1 MDQGQ
6 RLRGETVAVWA
17 TVVCF
22 VLGTSAGFLLLGPE
36 PRMLIGSGSLALPA
50 ASAAG
55 VIAGGAFVVSTLRH
69 RRNETAPMPRWQRII
84 TDISAIALTVAFAGV
99 AGMGVLLGTQVLAIG
114 LQGLELTLVGGAL
127 VTGFAAAVGGRF
139 AFAAGIGL
147 RTADLSSILFGYLVI
162 GTLFAMVT
170 AADPRWWEINFSQL
184 GMGDDAW
191 AFNGTLVVA
200 GALVGTVG
208 AYIGRDLH
216 RILGD
221 PALGR
226 IAVTSGLWI
235 VTGFALAGVGL
246 LPLHRFPEAHNIVA
260 PITLL
265 FFAASMTMTAIVV
278 PGAPRALSITTI
290 GVGALVTVAFVLFA
304 VFGLITMTAL
314 EAMAVGLGL
323 LWMTTLVRVLA
334 ILSPDVPRP
343 SARAHLLH
351 A

>member
-1 MDQGQ
+1 MDQSD
-6 RLRGETVAVWA
+6 RLRGETVAVWV
-17 TVVCF
+17 TVACF
-22 VLGTSAGFLLLGPE
+22 LLGAVAALAVLGPD
-36 PRMLIGSGSLALPA
+36 PRPLIGSGALALPA
-50 ASAAG
+50 ATIAG

-69 RRNETAPMPRWQRII
+69 RRGETRPMPRWQKVV
-84 TDISAIALTVAFAGV
+84 TDVSAIALTVAFVGV
-99 AGMGVLLGTQVLAIG
+99 TGLGVLLGMQVLAIG
-114 LQGLELTLVGGAL
+114 LQGLELTTVGGAL

-170 AADPRWWEINFSQL
+170 AADPRWWEVNFSQL

-191 AFNGTLVVA
+191 AFNGTLIVA
-200 GALVGTVG
+200 GVLVGTVG

-216 RILGD
+216 RVLGD

-226 IAVTSGLWI
+226 IAITSGLWI
-235 VTGFALAGVGL
+235 VTGVGLAGVGL
-246 LPLHRFPEAHNIVA
+246 LPLHRFPEAHNVVA
-260 PITLL
+260 PVTLL
-265 FFAASMTMTAIVV
+265 LFAASMTMTAVIV
-278 PGAPRALSITTI
+278 PGAPRALTITTI

-334 ILSPDVPRP
+334 ILSPDVPRA
-343 SARAHLLH
+343 SRRAHLLH
-351 A
+351 G